1 MVLAVFLILFLSL
14 LFYILL
20 TPIDLFIDT
29 NSNQYYIQLRG
40 LAKASVEQHKAD
52 FLRIK
57 LHVFFMN
64 FYFYPLT
71 YIGLTKKKKKIK
83 KKQLKKKEK
92 LALEKS

>member
-1 MVLAVFLILFLSL
+1 MVLSVFFVLFLSL
-14 LFYILL
+14 LFYLLL

-29 NSNQYYIQLRG
+29 DSNQYYIQLRG

-57 LHVFFMN
+57 LHIFFMN

-71 YIGLTKKKKKIK
+71 YIGLTKKKSKIK
-83 KKQLKKKEK
+83 KKKLKKKEK
-92 LALEKS
+92 LNLENS